1 MTSTREPRHRSATHV
16 ADDEVILGPRS
27 HRYQDVA
34 NQVRR
39 RVETGEFAP
48 GMLLPS
54 EANLAKAYGV
64 SRLTVKRGLDLL
76 RRDHLLEA
84 RQGFG
89 WFVPGAVVKH
99 SLPDLGTIEQ
109 QTVKSG
115 AQPLRKVLEFAF
127 TPANE
132 RVKEVLGCDMVL
144 RTVRLNFANE
154 EPLAI
159 VTTWCA
165 EDIGAALS
173 RSDVE
178 KQSLYDLL
186 PVEIGRATQIIR
198 AVAATREEGA
208 LLRVPPGSPCLASER
223 ITYTVDGR
231 PVLYAVA
238 TFAGHLTEYVVQL
251 EKGLAAGETEL
262 RLATIH
268 NARLMEARP

>member
-1 MTSTREPRHRSATHV
+1 MSTDLHSAES
-16 ADDEVILGPRS
+16 ASGGPRS

-39 RVETGEFAP
+39 RVELGEFAP

-76 RRDHLLEA
+76 RREHLLEA
-84 RQGFG
+84 RRGFG
-89 WFVPGAVVKH
+89 WFAPGAVVKH
-99 SLPDLGTIEQ
+99 SLPELGTIEQ
-109 QTVKSG
+109 QIAKSG
-115 AQPLRKVLEFAF
+115 AKPRRKVLEFAF
-127 TPANE
+127 VPADE
-132 RVKEVLGCDMVL
+132 HVKDVLGCETVL
-144 RTVRLNFANE
+144 RTVRVNFAND
-154 EPLAI
+154 EPLAT

-165 EDIGAALS
+165 EDIGAELS

-178 KQSLYDLL
+178 NRSLYDLL

-198 AVAATREEGA
+198 AVAATREDAA

-223 ITYTVDGR
+223 ITYAIDGR
-231 PVLYAVA
+231 PVLYAIA

-251 EKGLAAGETEL
+251 EKGLAVGEAEL
-262 RLATIH
+262 RLAMAH
-268 NARLMEARP
+268 ALGS